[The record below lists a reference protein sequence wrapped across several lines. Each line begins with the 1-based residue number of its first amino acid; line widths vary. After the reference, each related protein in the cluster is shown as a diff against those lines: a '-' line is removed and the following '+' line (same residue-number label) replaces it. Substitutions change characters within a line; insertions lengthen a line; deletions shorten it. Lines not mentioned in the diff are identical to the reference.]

1 MTSASISNVL
11 PISNVSEGKTSSA
24 SDMSDLKNKS
34 SFASVINNINIDNLQ
49 KHSVPSASKDE
60 YQQYKYKDNNITEAE
75 KSPVLQK
82 IEESKED
89 IEASGREIVSEIAE
103 ELDVSEEDVIKA
115 MQELGMIVFDLL
127 SPQNLAG
134 LVEKINPDKD
144 LTNLILDADFKQLLS
159 DVNQIGAE
167 LMEELEMN
175 PSEFDEMIG
184 QMDRV
189 EDTVEQQAILSYISE
204 EIELKNENVK
214 EDNIRTNDVENVIE
228 SVSDDESI
236 EVQMKT
242 TGNEFGSE
250 TSDSEGEFDD
260 RTQLSKEDNV
270 KGAEGSELNNFVST
284 SKNEAVEVI
293 KNTDSYSSHVDT
305 KDIMGQIV
313 QKVSVEM
320 TGEETSMELQLNP
333 ESLGKVYINISSKN
347 GEVSANIITMNEMVR
362 EALETQMVN
371 LRENLNQ
378 AGVKVDAIE
387 VTVSSHGFERN
398 LEQDTSRDEREG
410 ERQEMMS
417 SQRRRNINLSS
428 LDELSGVMDEEEA
441 LVAQMMKD
449 NGNTMDMM
457 A

>member
-49 KHSVPSASKDE
+49 KQSVPSTSKDE

-75 KSPVLQK
+75 KSPALQK

-89 IEASGREIVSEIAE
+89 IEASGREIVSEIAK

-115 MQELGMIVFDLL
+115 MEELGMIVFDLL

-189 EDTVEQQAILSYISE
+189 EDPVEQQAILSDISE
-204 EIELKNENVK
+204 EIEFNNENIK
-214 EDNIRTNDVENVIE
+214 EDSIKTNNVENEIG
-228 SVSDDESI
+228 SVSDDSI
-236 EVQMKT
+236 EVQTKT

-250 TSDSEGEFDD
+250 TSDREGEVDD

-270 KGAEGSELNNFVST
+270 EGADGSEINNFVST
-284 SKNEAVEVI
+284 SKNETVEVV
-293 KNTDSYSSHVDT
+293 KNIDSYSSHVDT
-305 KDIMGQIV
+305 EDIMGQIV
-313 QKVSVEM
+313 QKISVEM
-320 TGEETSMELQLNP
+320 TGEETSIELQLNP

-347 GEVSANIITMNEMVR
+347 GEVSANIITMNEIVR

-378 AGVKVDAIE
+378 AGVKIDAIE
-387 VTVSSHGFERN
+387 VTVSSHEFERN

>member
-49 KHSVPSASKDE
+49 KHSVPSTSKDE

-347 GEVSANIITMNEMVR
+347 GEVSANIITMNEIVR

>member
-49 KHSVPSASKDE
+49 KHSVPSTSKDE

-305 KDIMGQIV
+305 EDIMGQIV
-313 QKVSVEM
+313 QKISVEM
-320 TGEETSMELQLNP
+320 TGEETSIELQLNP

-347 GEVSANIITMNEMVR
+347 GEVSANIITMNEIVR

-387 VTVSSHGFERN
+387 VTVSSHEFERN